1 MKWLLLIFLVAG
13 AAGGGAWYWLRPGD
27 AAPDYQTS
35 TVSRGS
41 LTQVVTASGTLNPV
55 LNVQVGSQIS
65 GMIQKLYADF
75 NTQVKAGTLIAQL
88 DPSSYKATVLQN
100 EGDLANAKANLEL
113 AQVEAA
119 RAEDLFKN
127 NYVSK
132 SEYDKAIA
140 TLHQAESQVMI
151 KEGTLQRAKVDLARC
166 SIYAPVDGI
175 VISRSVDVGQT
186 VAASLSAPTLFV
198 IANDLAKMQIDA
210 NVAEADVGGVEM
222 GQDVDFTVDAFPYR
236 TFRGKVTQVRNAAT
250 TVQNVVTYDAVIEVD
265 NTDLKLKPG
274 MTANVSIIIA
284 RRDNVIKIPNAAL
297 RFRPPDS
304 LGLDSKTNAPA
315 SGPMAVAAAAAGA
328 GEGRQEGAPAARQ
341 GRGERG
347 AGRGPGMGGGGRA
360 RPERSP
366 MRTIYVMSKADGA
379 VPAKPKAVQIKTGIS
394 DTITTEVIEGLN
406 EGDEV
411 ITGVAGTSATASRPA
426 TSPFGGG
433 GMRRF

>member
-1 MKWLLLIFLVAG
+1 MVLVAG

-27 AAPDYQTS
+27 AALDYQTV

-75 NTQVKAGTLIAQL
+75 NTQVKAGDLIAQL

-113 AQVEAA
+113 AQVEAV
-119 RAEDLFKN
+119 RAGDLFKN

-175 VISRSVDVGQT
+175 VISRNVDVGQT
-186 VAASLSAPTLFV
+186 VAASLSAPTLYV

-210 NVAEADVGGVEM
+210 NVAEADVGGVEV

-265 NTDLKLKPG
+265 NADLKLKPG

-304 LGLDSKTNAPA
+304 LGLDSKTNTPA
-315 SGPMAVAAAAAGA
+315 SGPTAIAAVAAGA
-328 GEGRQEGAPAARQ
+328 GAGPQEGAPTARP

-347 AGRGPGMGGGGRA
+347 AGRGPGMGPGAGRA

-366 MRTIYVMSKADGA
+366 MRTIYVMPKTDGA
-379 VPAKPKAVQIKTGIS
+379 VPVTPKAVQIKTGIS
-394 DTITTEVIEGLN
+394 DSVTTEVIEGLN
-406 EGDEV
+406 EGDTI
-411 ITGVAGTSATASRPA
+411 ITGVAGTGATVTRPA
-426 TSPFGGG
+426 SSPFGGG